1 MVKNSI
7 EWGRIGDRRKQNTA
21 ETHIYCRGGDPD
33 QLLVCGC
40 GRRNKKYGSLPE
52 SWRKRRYSLRG
63 VMETVEG
70 IDVDSL
76 NETIQTLNKIIDPL
90 RTLMGG

>member
-40 GRRNKKYGSLPE
+40 GRRNKNTAAC
-52 SWRKRRYSLRG
+52 RKAGETQVQLEG

-70 IDVDSL
+70 
-76 NETIQTLNKIIDPL
+76 
-90 RTLMGG
+90 LMLTV